1 RPGRRGHWHEPGRW
15 YPHPLD
21 RRPDLA
27 DHPGGRGRGAAGRR
41 RRHRGG
47 DALAGQ
53 ARNPGGA
60 LGRRRRCGPAG
71 GQADSRRTHGADP
84 EWRQCGPGSLHPT
97 GARMTLLNPRLLL
110 VTEDPA
116 LARTLSWVLKENGYD
131 IVTAVGT
138 VQLHERLEQEIYDLL
153 VIDVGDGDAG
163 AMTRLA
169 ASREHPG
176 HRDTPLLVL
185 ADRQFLAAA
194 LDQFGLTAADLV
206 QRPYRVRELLSRI
219 KAHLRVGRELNRAR
233 AEARSRSELVEILKE
248 VNTARDPEEIYQI
261 LVRRVATGLRIAR
274 CSVVLATAD
283 D

>member
-1 RPGRRGHWHEPGRW
+1 PPRRDRRPGHLRAGNSRGLAPGGHHRGPNRRRRAPRRHLAGGEERGPTGPDRGGRTRRHPETFPRPGRRRPGRRGHWHEPGRW

-41 RRHRGG
+41 RAHRGR
-47 DALAGQ
+47 DVLAGQ

-97 GARMTLLNPRLLL
+97 GTRMTLLNPRLLL

-194 LDQFGLTAADLV
+194 LDQFGLTAAAPV
-206 QRPYRVRELLSRI
+206 QRPYRV
-219 KAHLRVGRELNRAR
+219 
-233 AEARSRSELVEILKE
+233 
-248 VNTARDPEEIYQI
+248 
-261 LVRRVATGLRIAR
+261 
-274 CSVVLATAD
+274 
-283 D
+283 

>member
-1 RPGRRGHWHEPGRW
+1 
-15 YPHPLD
+15 
-21 RRPDLA
+21 
-27 DHPGGRGRGAAGRR
+27 
-41 RRHRGG
+41 
-47 DALAGQ
+47 
-53 ARNPGGA
+53 
-60 LGRRRRCGPAG
+60 
-71 GQADSRRTHGADP
+71 
-84 EWRQCGPGSLHPT
+84 
-97 GARMTLLNPRLLL
+97 MTLLNPRLLL

-153 VIDVGDGDAG
+153 VIDVGNGDAG

-233 AEARSRSELVEILKE
+233 ARRAFTQRAGGDPQGGQHCPRSRGNLPDPGATRRDGAAHRALFRG
-248 VNTARDPEEIYQI
+248 ARDC
-261 LVRRVATGLRIAR
+261 R
-274 CSVVLATAD
+274 
-283 D
+283 